1 MKYQLLN
8 NKPLQFYN
16 TSGELIGTIEISS
29 SGDMLIRP
37 DSGSSRDIILGNQD
51 TVGDIEVGQ
60 PSAETTW
67 KFIGGGMISAN
78 GNTLTI
84 GDSTAG
90 DIVIIDASVFSG
102 SFSGSF
108 QGDGSQL
115 TGIESSSYAT
125 TASYA
130 LTALSASY
138 APGGGGGSTFP
149 FTGDAVI
156 TGSLTVSG
164 SFAAFRV
171 DTDNVI
177 LGTSAGANIVNGAE
191 NNVIIGTEAA
201 SNGTITTAA
210 DNNVIMGWRSGY
222 NLTNGKE
229 NVIIGKEAGYLVAGS
244 DFNVF
249 VGTSAG
255 EQIEGQGNIGI
266 GQNAGRG
273 KIGGGATG
281 DMNISIGLSAGYSL
295 GNPDYNILIGREAGY
310 SVGEGSNNI
319 MMGFRAGYNTNGS
332 SAHNNTFLGYNAGYD
347 VATGDHNILIGS
359 GSVGEAAMSNQL
371 RIGHA
376 GLTAISASLIT
387 GDIILQ
393 NTTVTELTASGNISS
408 SGTITAITGS
418 FSYIQGNSPIKIDGK
433 DSSISLHYVDGV
445 DNSTFLVADNSVKLS
460 INDNTTYID
469 LSDNGV
475 SVKGEFHTTPLTAS
489 VDISSSGTISMLT
502 ASIGGGIFTSASL
515 AAGGGSTFPFT
526 GDAEISGSL
535 TVTGSLT
542 LSGSG
547 VDFTNAT
554 SISGSTF
561 SGSFVGDGSQLT
573 GITAATNLTQ
583 SLFVSPSGDDGT
595 ARVGDLHLPFKTIL
609 GATGSANTGDTI
621 IVYPGTYPSESSNII
636 KDGVNYYFYP
646 GATVH
651 PTASLNEWVVNIID
665 PVYPVNVRGAGTFI
679 SDDTDYGA
687 IKIQAKECYFEFDTA
702 KTTNNTT
709 HTSYQ
714 GGTVSLEPTNTDGG
728 VYWNDYEKGNPF
740 YVKGNIV
747 NTGDLGNYAGALVWG
762 RQGINA
768 YSLGT
773 FEGSVMQLHPTD
785 TRPAIY
791 IENDLYYYTVNI
803 NATVFAS
810 GSEALLNKGRGDV
823 RLRGTYSTG
832 DADNKYAIEFAD
844 GYHGW
849 YDIDADINGALRL
862 NCGSVTNTGGILRG
876 RLRTQGVTPD
886 ACAIYIDGG
895 GQHKIDNQ
903 IFLRDNGAHGIKMDT
918 DVSQV
923 EFTGDF
929 NADSNSAYVNF
940 CKVTTGKLIFK
951 GSLGHTN
958 NRGTGNI
965 IDGGHLVIDSFFD
978 NDGYNY
984 PNNAYCFVLSSGTL
998 EINNKVTHNFTTTGS
1013 GIVDMTGGYLKLNGA
1028 ELVQLSGTGSFAY
1041 GIDLNGGAHSGSIL
1055 NNSFTNLTPFGLGSF
1070 TNEIP
1075 GGGTLFYSDK
1085 LY

>member
-1 MKYQLLN
+1 MA
-8 NKPLQFYN
+8 F
-16 TSGELIGTIEISS
+16 TSSYTEGLIQESEYYYGTPNMTP
-29 SGDMLIRP
+29 GL
-37 DSGSSRDIILGNQD
+37 
-51 TVGDIEVGQ
+51 
-60 PSAETTW
+60 
-67 KFIGGGMISAN
+67 
-78 GNTLTI
+78 
-84 GDSTAG
+84 
-90 DIVIIDASVFSG
+90 SG

-108 QGDGSQL
+108 QGDGSAL
-115 TGIESSSYAT
+115 TGVP
-125 TASYA
+125 
-130 LTALSASY
+130 SA
-138 APGGGGGSTFP
+138 
-149 FTGDAVI
+149 
-156 TGSLTVSG
+156 
-164 SFAAFRV
+164 
-171 DTDNVI
+171 
-177 LGTSAGANIVNGAE
+177 
-191 NNVIIGTEAA
+191 
-201 SNGTITTAA
+201 
-210 DNNVIMGWRSGY
+210 
-222 NLTNGKE
+222 
-229 NVIIGKEAGYLVAGS
+229 
-244 DFNVF
+244 
-249 VGTSAG
+249 
-255 EQIEGQGNIGI
+255 
-266 GQNAGRG
+266 
-273 KIGGGATG
+273 
-281 DMNISIGLSAGYSL
+281 
-295 GNPDYNILIGREAGY
+295 
-310 SVGEGSNNI
+310 
-319 MMGFRAGYNTNGS
+319 
-332 SAHNNTFLGYNAGYD
+332 
-347 VATGDHNILIGS
+347 
-359 GSVGEAAMSNQL
+359 
-371 RIGHA
+371 
-376 GLTAISASLIT
+376 
-387 GDIILQ
+387 
-393 NTTVTELTASGNISS
+393 
-408 SGTITAITGS
+408 
-418 FSYIQGNSPIKIDGK
+418 
-433 DSSISLHYVDGV
+433 
-445 DNSTFLVADNSVKLS
+445 
-460 INDNTTYID
+460 
-469 LSDNGV
+469 
-475 SVKGEFHTTPLTAS
+475 
-489 VDISSSGTISMLT
+489 
-502 ASIGGGIFTSASL
+502 
-515 AAGGGSTFPFT
+515 
-526 GDAEISGSL
+526 
-535 TVTGSLT
+535 
-542 LSGSG
+542 
-547 VDFTNAT
+547 
-554 SISGSTF
+554 
-561 SGSFVGDGSQLT
+561 
-573 GITAATNLTQ
+573 AATNLTQ
-583 SLFVSPSGDDGT
+583 SLFVSPSGDDRT
-595 ARVGDLHLPFKTIL
+595 ATVGDLHLPFKTIL
-609 GATGSANTGDTI
+609 GATGSANVGDTI

-709 HTSYQ
+709 NTGYQ
-714 GGTVSLEPTNTDGG
+714 GGTVDLEPTNTDGG
-728 VYWNDYEKGNPF
+728 AIWANYEKGNPF
-740 YVKGNIV
+740 YVKGDIV
-747 NTGDLGNYAGALVWG
+747 NTGNLGTYAGALVFG
-762 RQGINA
+762 RLGINA

-791 IENDLYYYTVNI
+791 IESDQYYYTANI

-918 DVSQV
+918 NISQV

-984 PNNAYCFVLSSGTL
+984 PINAYCFVLSAGTL
-998 EINNKVTHNFTTTGS
+998 EINNKVTHNFSTTGS

-1028 ELVQLSGTGSFAY
+1028 ELVQLIGTGSFAY

-1055 NNSFTNLTPFGLGSF
+1055 NNSFTNLTPLGLGSF